1 MSLDPS
7 SVRTALTT
15 EQLDA
20 LRAMDTCAVSNAI
33 EATGV
38 RLRNEGYMDATV
50 RSLFPDLPPLVGY
63 ALPLLVRTTKPPVQ
77 GMRYVDSIDW
87 AEQLLALQHPRV
99 LVEQD
104 ERSEPR
110 TGSFT
115 GEVHANIYRALG
127 CAGVITNG
135 AVRDLP
141 AMHALSFQA
150 FAVYV
155 SVSHAYVHVVHV
167 GKPVVVGGLTV
178 HRGDLLHA
186 DRHGVVCVPLDVA
199 GDLPAIAA
207 AQRQE
212 EEKIIAFC
220 RSASFSVPGLEQML
234 RRVQTERPLPE

>member
-1 MSLDPS
+1 MSADAS
-7 SVRTALTT
+7 SSHAALTA

-20 LRAMDTCAVSNAI
+20 LRAMDSCAVSNAI

-63 ALPLLVRTTKPPVQ
+63 ALPVLVRTTKPPVQ

-87 AEQLLALQHPRV
+87 AEQLLALPHPRV
-99 LVEQD
+99 LVVQD

-155 SVSHAYVHVVHV
+155 SVSHAYVHIVQV
-167 GKPVVVGGLTV
+167 GKPVMVGGLTV
-178 HRGDLLHA
+178 HTGDLLHA
-186 DRHGVVCVPLDVA
+186 DRHGVVSVPLDIA

-212 EEKIIAFC
+212 EEKLIAFC
-220 RSASFSVPGLEQML
+220 RSSSFSVPGLEQML
-234 RRVQTERPLPE
+234 RHVQAERPLPD

>member
-1 MSLDPS
+1 MSLAPS
-7 SVRTALTT
+7 SLRAALTT

-20 LRAMDTCAVSNAI
+20 LRAMDSCAVSNAI

-87 AEQLLALQHPRV
+87 AEQLLALPHPRV
-99 LVEQD
+99 LVVQD
-104 ERSEPR
+104 ERSDPR

-141 AMHALSFQA
+141 AVRALNFQA
-150 FAVYV
+150 FAAYV

-178 HRGDLLHA
+178 HAGDLLHA
-186 DRHGVVCVPLDVA
+186 DRHGVVSIPLEIA
-199 GDLPAIAA
+199 ADLPAIAT

-220 RSASFSVPGLEQML
+220 RSASFSVSGLEQLL

>member
-1 MSLDPS
+1 MSSERS
-7 SVRTALTT
+7 SLRTALTT

-20 LRAMDTCAVSNAI
+20 LRTMDTCAVSNAI

-87 AEQLLALQHPRV
+87 AEHLLALPRPRV
-99 LVEQD
+99 LVVQD
-104 ERSEPR
+104 ERAEPR

-115 GEVHANIYRALG
+115 GEVHANVYRALG
-127 CAGVITNG
+127 CTGVITNG

-141 AMHALSFQA
+141 ALHAMSFHA
-150 FAVYV
+150 FAAYV
-155 SVSHAYVHVVHV
+155 SVSHAYVHIVHV
-167 GKPVVVGGLTV
+167 GQPVVVGGLTV
-178 HRGDLLHA
+178 HTGDLLHA
-186 DRHGVVCVPLDVA
+186 DRHGVVCVPLDIAADV
-199 GDLPAIAA
+199 PAIAD
-207 AQRQE
+207 AQRRE

-220 RSASFSVPGLEQML
+220 RSANFSVRGLEQLL